1 MPPKTDAED
10 FVCCYAAHFPY
21 CRAPFLNGKLFFWL
35 QRTLYKGV
43 NPDFTLHYQLAH
55 DESSNFTL
63 LLQLAH
69 SESPNFTLL
78 LQLAHD
84 ESLETTLHR
93 QITPV

>member
-1 MPPKTDAED
+1 MPPETDAED

-21 CRAPFLNGKLFFWL
+21 RRAPFLNGKLFFWL

-43 NPDFTLHYQLAH
+43 NPNFTLHYQLAH
-55 DESSNFTL
+55 SESS
-63 LLQLAH
+63 
-69 SESPNFTLL
+69 NFTLL